1 MPDLSILPGCAL
13 PTAAE
18 LDAWYG
24 EGHYAYLDSPQAM
37 SLYKTVANAALRFG
51 CRTVLDV
58 GCYHAHPLRFLPP
71 GSIEAYLGIDLC
83 TPALRRDRAAYANR
97 REANFRYSDWNSFPS
112 QNKDR
117 SFCMIYFGGV
127 FYYLEN
133 RVSYIDGYIKAFSP
147 RIVVIQDLA
156 ATDLGAVTSAYRL
169 RERHWFDMDFHV
181 DASEWDAGWDAT
193 TIRERQIIVLETGMS
208 RAPSALT

>member
-1 MPDLSILPGCAL
+1 MPDLATPPGCAV
-13 PTAAE
+13 PTAEE
-18 LDAWYG
+18 LDAWYA

-37 SLYKTVANAALRFG
+37 SLYKTVASAALRFG

-71 GSIEAYLGIDLC
+71 GSIEGYLGIDLC
-83 TPALRRDRAAYANR
+83 APALRRDRAVYADR
-97 REANFRYSDWNSFPS
+97 PEANFLYSDWNNFQC
-112 QNKDR
+112 QNNDK

-127 FYYLEN
+127 CYYLKD
-133 RVSYIDGYIKAFSP
+133 RLSFVSSYIRAFGP

-156 ATDLGAVTSAYRL
+156 STDLRALASACRL

-181 DASEWDAGWDAT
+181 DESEWDAGWDET
-193 TIRERQIIVLETGMS
+193 TLRERQIIVLETGIGT
-208 RAPSALT
+208 A